1 MLLDKDGDTPVS
13 IALSDAGIPGI
24 RYLDQNSRQGG
35 KGTSNYVVLD
45 DKLIDIVKKYG
56 IAGLAVGA
64 AVQSEL
70 GVNKQI
76 EERTNGI

>member
-1 MLLDKDGDTPVS
+1 L
-13 IALSDAGIPGI
+13 ADAGIPGI
-24 RYLDQNSRQGG
+24 RYLDKASRQSAE
-35 KGTSNYVVLD
+35 GTRNYVVLD

-64 AVQSEL
+64 AIQSEL

-76 EERTNGI
+76 EERANGI